1 MYHGQYT
8 SGIFTTKNGKW
19 MNFEKTNNNKF
30 IFMLANANAK
40 NRENRKG

>member
-8 SGIFTTKNGKW
+8 SGIFTIKNGKW
-19 MNFEKTNNNKF
+19 MNFEKHSNNF

-40 NRENRKG
+40 KTEKK